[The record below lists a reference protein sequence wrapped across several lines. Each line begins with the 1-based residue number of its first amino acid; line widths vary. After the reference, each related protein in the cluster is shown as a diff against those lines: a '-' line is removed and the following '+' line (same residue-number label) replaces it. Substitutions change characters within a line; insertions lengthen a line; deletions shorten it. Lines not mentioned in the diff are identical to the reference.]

1 MRNFLWEIG
10 KFQGLCRCMDLKLLH
25 NKVSYQAMS
34 TLRSSLLSAT
44 ANRKFFT
51 ISGNCLLL
59 LLAVALCLPACDS
72 APPPLDAE
80 TRFRIDSLVNVQIAQ
95 AQKEHDSLCKAANMT
110 QLPLLIDSIKKI
122 RVREIEEQ
130 LKTVPK

>member
-1 MRNFLWEIG
+1 
-10 KFQGLCRCMDLKLLH
+10 
-25 NKVSYQAMS
+25 MS
-34 TLRSSLLSAT
+34 TLLFSLLSAT
-44 ANRKFFT
+44 KNRKLYS
-51 ISGNCLLL
+51 ISGNCLWLL
-59 LLAVALCLPACDS
+59 LLVALCLPACDS
-72 APPPLDAE
+72 ANTPLDAE

>member
-1 MRNFLWEIG
+1 
-10 KFQGLCRCMDLKLLH
+10 MDLKLLH

-34 TLRSSLLSAT
+34 NLHFSLLSAT
-44 ANRKFFT
+44 ATRKLFS
-51 ISGNCLLL
+51 IPGNCLLFL
-59 LLAVALCLPACDS
+59 LPVALCLPACDS
-72 APPPLDAE
+72 ANTPLDAE
-80 TRFRIDSLVNVQIAQ
+80 TRFRIDSLVNVQIGQ
-95 AQKEHDSLCKAANMT
+95 AQKEHDSLCKAANLT